1 MLIAQVT
8 TDGDLS
14 GQLYC
19 QVFPN
24 GVGADQELVTLAFE
38 PGNACGCTD
47 VRCVQL

>member
-1 MLIAQVT
+1 MAGGDELRVLIGQVT

-24 GVGADQELVTLAFE
+24 GVGADRRLVTLS
-38 PGNACGCTD
+38 
-47 VRCVQL
+47 L